1 MPAIP
6 PSPLKMGASRLR
18 STVIQ
23 IFAGVLFCGGLFSI
37 SLPVLSFLAGGPD
50 ETASAPPAFAPSETP
65 YEVAVDLPTEDLHG
79 REALECDLK
88 LLHEGLRLL
97 KQTSDYTGT
106 FYKHERINGVL
117 DHGSLIEVKSRHKPL
132 SLYLK
137 WLEGDAG
144 RELLFVEGQHDNEML
159 VRLGGIRGRLLPV
172 LKIDPDGEQAR
183 EKIRHHV
190 SHVSLL
196 KMARTVVAF
205 REQDLNR
212 LPNMTCELIVK
223 PAGDDAGC
231 LLCVTEYESP
241 SVCAEYRKTIHLL
254 DPGTLLP
261 VTIKTYGWPLG
272 ESALKL
278 TGEAL
283 DAETLLEHYSYS
295 QLRFNQQL
303 ADKDFDRNNPD
314 YNLHRRF

>member
-1 MPAIP
+1 MP
-6 PSPLKMGASRLR
+6 R
-18 STVIQ
+18 SSSWRSKFILV
-23 IFAGVLFCGGLFSI
+23 FAGVLFCGGLCAI
-37 SLPVLSFLAGGPD
+37 CLPVLMYFTERP
-50 ETASAPPAFAPSETP
+50 EQTASAPAYVPSKPVQDIRVALPAK
-65 YEVAVDLPTEDLHG
+65 DLHG
-79 REALECDLK
+79 RMALECDLK

-97 KQTSDYTGT
+97 GNTSDYTGT

-117 DHGSLIEVKSRHKPL
+117 DHGSLIQVKSRHEPL

-137 WLEGDAG
+137 WLQGDTG
-144 RELLFVEGQHDNEML
+144 RELLFVEGQHDDEML

-196 KMARTVVAF
+196 KMTRRVVEF
-205 REQDLNR
+205 RKQDLNR
-212 LPNMTCELIVK
+212 LPGMTCELIVK
-223 PAGDDAGC
+223 PAGDESGR
-231 LLCVTEYESP
+231 LLCKTEYESP

-261 VTIKTYGWPLG
+261 VTIKTYGWPEG
-272 ESALKL
+272 KADRNL
-278 TGEAL
+278 TAEELDEA
-283 DAETLLEHYSYS
+283 TLLEHYSYS
-295 QLRFNQQL
+295 DLRFNRQL

-314 YNLHRRF
+314 YNLHRRY